1 MESPSPLPSL
11 VMDADFLADLDALSD
26 SDHDDDGNDNGNGN
40 GNDGNATLLLLEPG
54 NVQSSLVGSSL
65 LGHDG
70 KGIASGAASMQVH
83 GLVGAA
89 ASAASG
95 SGSAALRTSSR
106 LLASH
111 KYVSVMATIKQDVK
125 ADEEANNS
133 AAWGATPMQED
144 GAAAAAAPA
153 AAAPNTTTDNIVTT
167 CNALSQEIDSVI
179 VDLHTYLKHKYSS
192 RFPELASL
200 VPSPVDYAKVVKLVG
215 NSTNLTSINFD
226 NILPPATVMVV
237 SVTAAG
243 ENATQPLPED
253 TLASIREACD
263 VCLRL
268 DADKAAILAFVQAHM
283 AGVAPNLSA
292 IVGTEVASKLMGAA
306 GGLLALSRIP
316 ACNIQVLGAKKRSL
330 AGFSNAGAAVKA
342 HQGFIAEAP
351 AVLGVPPH
359 LRPRIFRLVASKCA
373 LAARLDAL
381 GGKSRGT
388 GEHGRAMAEEIAS
401 KAIKFEEGG
410 PQATIKP
417 LPIPDAGEQKKSRRG
432 GRRFAKQKE
441 RLAMSEMA
449 KQANRLAFS
458 VDHAEE
464 EVIEGD
470 ESLGLGMLGKERES
484 GRLRLQARASQMKLS
499 AKAQKKLKGR
509 EARNNTPLSGAAS
522 GLASSLA
529 FTPVQGIELIAGT
542 TIPGQRDQS
551 DGTKTYFKR

>member
-1 MESPSPLPSL
+1 
-11 VMDADFLADLDALSD
+11 MDADFLADLDALSD
-26 SDHDDDGNDNGNGN
+26 SDHDDDGNDNDNDDN
-40 GNDGNATLLLLEPG
+40 GNDGNAALLLEPG

-253 TLASIREACD
+253 TLASIKEACD

-388 GEHGRAMAEEIAS
+388 GEQGRAMAEEIAS